1 MDSNDKAFGI
11 LSYLSI
17 LVLIP
22 LVVGKTQ
29 FVKFHANQGLVLAI
43 IEVVFGALIGILA
56 RIPVVGV
63 IVGIVGGLF
72 ELVCLLLAI
81 LGIVSVVNGETKDL
95 PVIGGIKIVK

>member
-56 RIPVVGV
+56 RIPIVGI

-72 ELVCLLLAI
+72 ELCCLIMAI

-95 PVIGGIKIVK
+95 PIIGGIKIVK